1 MREHPRGPATLRHEG
16 GLRHGSGAGGGAVLS
31 EEVRALGQEPLTLQ
45 VRVGVEDLAA
55 SFRFLQVAAQER

>member
-1 MREHPRGPATLRHEG
+1 
-16 GLRHGSGAGGGAVLS
+16 VLS